1 MPLETPFA
9 TTPFAWYRV
18 SFRAKAPAGAMI
30 AAVSFGPDGQPLD
43 ADHHTGIDP
52 STEWTEQAFCTRG
65 KAGGV
70 HALIRANPPELANC
84 VRDVAVQPVVR
95 PAVAEWADA
104 VWAAMPALA
113 WQPPGDRWHGL
124 ANTAAA
130 LGAIGPR
137 GQMGRTGQAWEAAR
151 APQDGANRPIG
162 SSRPFRVV
170 MLGDSIVNDTGNSPW
185 DVLVE
190 RRHPGLRLEVVT
202 SVRGGTGCWHYRD
215 AGRVKPYVLDHEPD
229 LLMIGGI
236 SHNNDTEAIRSVIR
250 QVREHLRPDILLMTG
265 PFGKGRD
272 PRMLRGWSPV
282 VTPDGSDYRSRL
294 LALARDEGCG
304 FLDLEGAW
312 GSYLL
317 ATDRPY
323 EWFLRDPV
331 HANTRGGMLLGR
343 VLERFLA

>member
-9 TTPFAWYRV
+9 TTAFAWHRV
-18 SFRAKAPAGAMI
+18 SFRAKAPCGAMI
-30 AAVSFGPDGQPLD
+30 AAVSFGPDGLPLD

-52 STEWTEQAFCTRG
+52 SVDWTEQVFCTRG
-65 KAGGV
+65 KAGTV
-70 HALIRANPPELANC
+70 HALIRVNPPELAPC
-84 VRDVAVQPVVR
+84 VRDVAVQPVAR

-104 VWAAMPALA
+104 VWATMPPLA
-113 WQPPGDRWHGL
+113 WEPPSDPW
-124 ANTAAA
+124 AN
-130 LGAIGPR
+130 LP
-137 GQMGRTGQAWEAAR
+137 
-151 APQDGANRPIG
+151 APT
-162 SSRPFRVV
+162 SSLQSGHTRHASRLRVV

-202 SVRGGTGCWHYRD
+202 SVRGGTGCWDYKE
-215 AGRVKPYVLDHEPD
+215 AGRVKPYVLDYEPD

-236 SHNNDTEAIRSVIR
+236 SHNGDTEAIRSVIH
-250 QVREHLRPDILLMTG
+250 QVREHLHPGIVLMTG

-272 PRMLRGWSPV
+272 PRMLRDWSPAI
-282 VTPDGSDYRSRL
+282 TPDGSNYRSRL

-312 GSYLL
+312 GAYLL

-323 EWFLRDPV
+323 DWFLRDPV
-331 HANTRGGMLLGR
+331 HANTRGAMLLGR
-343 VLERFLA
+343 ILERFFA